1 MSLDNISPEEKAK
14 LKQLVDE
21 GCSVLQEVDDLKG
34 GLRDTVKAIAE
45 ELEIKPAVLNKAI
58 SLAHKARLQEAKSDF
73 EDVETV
79 LETVGRTL

>member
-1 MSLDNISPEEKAK
+1 MSLDTISSEEKAK

-34 GLRDTVKAIAE
+34 GLKDTVKAIAE
-45 ELEIKPAVLNKAI
+45 ELDIKPAVLNKAI
-58 SLAHKARLQEAKSDF
+58 SIAHKARLQEAKQDF

-79 LETVGRTL
+79 LQTVGRTL

>member
-1 MSLDNISPEEKAK
+1 MSLDSLNAETQAK
-14 LKQLVDE
+14 LKQLVNE

-45 ELEIKPAVLNKAI
+45 ELDVKPSILNKAI
-58 SLAHKARLQEAKSDF
+58 SLAHKAALQEAKQDF

>member
-1 MSLDNISPEEKAK
+1 MSLENISSEEKAK

-45 ELEIKPAVLNKAI
+45 ELDIKPSVLNKAI
-58 SLAHKARLQEAKSDF
+58 SIAHKARLQEAKSDF

-79 LETVGRTL
+79 LETVGRTQ